1 MNKLDLHG
9 KRHAVVPILVEDWV
23 LNNQYKVPLK
33 VICGNSNK
41 MIDLVVAVLDKL
53 DIEHRMWQYGVIVID
68 RI

>member
-1 MNKLDLHG
+1 
-9 KRHAVVPILVEDWV
+9 
-23 LNNQYKVPLK
+23 
-33 VICGNSNK
+33 

>member
-1 MNKLDLHG
+1 MDKLDLHG
-9 KRHAVVPILVEDWV
+9 QRHATVPHLVEDWV
-23 LNNQYKVPLK
+23 LTNQTDIPLTI
-33 VICGNSNK
+33 ICGNSNK